1 MKKTNNERASSKLTF
16 MRGFRD
22 GLPVMLGYLS
32 VSFAFG
38 MIANSRGFPIWCAAL
53 FSMTNLSGT
62 GQFVG
67 LDLITTGAG
76 IAEMICTIAVI
87 NARYFLMSL
96 SLGQKMPSNVNLW
109 QRCIIAFGDTDEN
122 FAIAMM
128 QTEPLTFKYMA
139 GMIISSYSGWVGGTI
154 LGGLASGLI
163 PQSVLSA
170 LGIAL
175 YAMFVAL
182 VVPPAKQSRP
192 VLIVVLCAAA
202 VSTLLNFL
210 PVIKDIGS
218 GWIIIIAG
226 IAASVLGAVMF
237 PIDSDKAKED
247 EAK

>member
-1 MKKTNNERASSKLTF
+1 MNSKLTF
-16 MRGFRD
+16 LRGFKD
-22 GLPVMLGYLS
+22 GVPIMLGYLS

-38 MIANSRGFPIWCAAL
+38 MIAHSRGIPIWCTAL

-67 LDLITTGAG
+67 LDLISAATGFLE
-76 IAEMICTIAVI
+76 IICTLAVI

-96 SLGQKMPSNVNLW
+96 SLGQKLPSSVSLW
-109 QRCIIAFGDTDEN
+109 QRLIIAFGDTDEI
-122 FAIAMM
+122 FAVAMM
-128 QTEPLTFKYMA
+128 QTEPLNFKYMF
-139 GMIISSYSGWVGGTI
+139 GLFLSSYMGWVGGSI
-154 LGGLASGLI
+154 LGGAASGLI
-163 PQSVLSA
+163 PDSVLSA

-182 VVPPAKQSRP
+182 VVPPAKSSRP
-192 VLIVVLCAAA
+192 VLIVVLSAAA
-202 VSTLLNFL
+202 VSTLLNII

-226 IAASVLGAVMF
+226 VAASLVGALLF
-237 PIDSDKAKED
+237 PIEESEAENTADGG

>member
-1 MKKTNNERASSKLTF
+1 MKSKLTF
-16 MRGFRD
+16 SRGFRD
-22 GLPVMLGYLS
+22 GIPVMLGYLS

-67 LDLITTGAG
+67 LDLISTGAG

-96 SLGQKMPSNVNLW
+96 SLGQKLPQKVTLW
-109 QRCIIAFGDTDEN
+109 QRFIIAFGDTDEN

-128 QTEPLTFKYMA
+128 QTEPLTFPYMA
-139 GMIISSYSGWVGGTI
+139 GMILSSYSGWVGGTI

-163 PQSVLSA
+163 PDSVLSA

-192 VLIVVLCAAA
+192 VLIVVLTAAA
-202 VSTLLNFL
+202 VSTLLNII
-210 PVIKDIGS
+210 PIIKDIGS

-226 IAASVLGAVMF
+226 IAASAMGAVFF
-237 PIDSDKAKED
+237 PISDTETETAEEGSVK
-247 EAK
+247 

>member
-1 MKKTNNERASSKLTF
+1 
-16 MRGFRD
+16 
-22 GLPVMLGYLS
+22 
-32 VSFAFG
+32 
-38 MIANSRGFPIWCAAL
+38 
-53 FSMTNLSGT
+53 
-62 GQFVG
+62 
-67 LDLITTGAG
+67 
-76 IAEMICTIAVI
+76 
-87 NARYFLMSL
+87 
-96 SLGQKMPSNVNLW
+96 
-109 QRCIIAFGDTDEN
+109 
-122 FAIAMM
+122 MM